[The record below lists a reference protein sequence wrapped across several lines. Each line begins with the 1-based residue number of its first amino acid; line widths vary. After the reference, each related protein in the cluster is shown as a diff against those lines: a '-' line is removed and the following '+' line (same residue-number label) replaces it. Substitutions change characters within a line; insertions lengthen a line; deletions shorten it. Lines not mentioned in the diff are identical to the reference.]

1 MPKRP
6 LTVTVIGFII
16 LIQAAM
22 NFLSL
27 TAIRKDPALLAQ
39 AIPTAT
45 GADISRAIPI
55 AMFAC
60 VLMFL
65 IGLSLLRGLSWAR
78 IAVVA
83 LALLVT
89 LMALMSGNTAM
100 LLGAGLHAMMAFLLY
115 RPAAN
120 AFFEAKRRGGSN
132 PPPPPSDGPNGGTG
146 SGEGSGNGRIVV

>member
-6 LTVTVIGFII
+6 LTVTVIGFFI
-16 LIQAAM
+16 LIQSAM

-27 TAIRKDPALLAQ
+27 TAIRKDPSLLAQ

-60 VLMFL
+60 VVMFL
-65 IGLSLLRGLSWAR
+65 IGLSVLRGLNWAR

-83 LALLVT
+83 LALLV
-89 LMALMSGNTAM
+89 ALMGLLSGNTTM
-100 LLGAGLHAMMAFLLY
+100 LLGAGLHALMAFMLY

-120 AFFEAKRRGGSN
+120 AFFEAKRRGGGGN
-132 PPPPPSDGPNGGTG
+132 LPPPPTGGPDSGTG
-146 SGEGSGNGRIVV
+146 SGDGNGRIAV